1 MEYFI
6 PFALIGAV
14 AAIGIFG
21 FVKWLQRKNI
31 KANWY
36 EWLIGIVGLILL
48 LIAVQHY
55 FGASAELFS
64 FAAWTGLAIIGV
76 PAIILLVVAWQL
88 IARKNKQV

>member
-6 PFALIGAV
+6 PFMLIGVLVAV
-14 AAIGIFG
+14 AVYAAIN
-21 FVKWLQRKNI
+21 WLRSRNI
-31 KANWY
+31 KVDWY

-55 FGASAELFS
+55 FGASSELFS

-88 IARKNKQV
+88 IARKNKQA

>member
-6 PFALIGAV
+6 PFALLGAV

-36 EWLIGIVGLILL
+36 EWLIGGVGFALL
-48 LIAVQHY
+48 LLAIQHF
-55 FGASAELFS
+55 FGALEELFP
-64 FAAWTGLAIIGV
+64 FAALMGLAIIGI
-76 PAIILLVVAWQL
+76 PALILLVVVWQL
-88 IARKNKQV
+88 VAIRAKQS